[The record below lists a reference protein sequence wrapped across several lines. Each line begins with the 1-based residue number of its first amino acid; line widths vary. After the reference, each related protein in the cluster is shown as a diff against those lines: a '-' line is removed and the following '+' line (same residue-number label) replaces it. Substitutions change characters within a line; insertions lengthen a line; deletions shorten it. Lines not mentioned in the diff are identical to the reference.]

1 MIVKFDSK
9 YKQKSRTINEKDFI
23 LYTVAR
29 IKQLIWNTFS
39 CLNRLFPLRRRNPRW
54 KLLIKL
60 ISYILGIKNE
70 ENCFFTIVF
79 SFKLKKYQ
87 HNKGE
92 AACNLCSNFPGT
104 YLQRFPIK
112 QRKPPPLPSVF
123 VKVVEIIQKN
133 HTFQCFAPCFTLL
146 IFQPCWFKRNIAC

>member
-87 HNKGE
+87 HNKGT
-92 AACNLCSNFPGT
+92 AVCNLCRNFPGT
-104 YLQRFPIK
+104 YLQSFPIK
-112 QRKPPPLPSVF
+112 QSNPSLHPQFLLKLLKQYRKIIFSSVLHHGLRYWF
-123 VKVVEIIQKN
+123 FNLTDLREI
-133 HTFQCFAPCFTLL
+133 TC
-146 IFQPCWFKRNIAC
+146 

>member
-1 MIVKFDSK
+1 MQKLFINFLIVKIDSK
-9 YKQKSRTINEKDFI
+9 YKQKSRKINEKDFI
-23 LYTVAR
+23 LYSVAR

-39 CLNRLFPLRRRNPRW
+39 CLNRLFPLRRGNPRW

-87 HNKGE
+87 HNKGA

-104 YLQRFPIK
+104 YLQRFPIR
-112 QRKPPPLPSVF
+112 QRKPPLYPQF
-123 VKVVEIIQKN
+123 
-133 HTFQCFAPCFTLL
+133 LL
-146 IFQPCWFKRNIAC
+146 KLLK